1 MLEILIH
8 LGNHLVKRNI
18 ELSGVLF
25 RSKTSF
31 NCTLWNNKIPGWQGS
46 KPRWMASLWNVPRQV
61 FSGPWTSQVYWEMLF
76 KQQDLLRCEE
86 TGVYCSRGFGAVF
99 YKSGSQPVS
108 IVQVTRSALDSC
120 PLPLSFLFV
129 QRTRLSVSSACRNT
143 GKLLS
148 SEAAHHHVVQLAY
161 VVKFKIIMGTCVFPI
176 TSDVT
181 QS

>member
-18 ELSGVLF
+18 EWSGVLF

-86 TGVYCSRGFGAVF
+86 TGVYCSRGFGTVF
-99 YKSGSQPVS
+99 YKSGSLFLLFRWSV
-108 IVQVTRSALDSC
+108 
-120 PLPLSFLFV
+120 LPLIAALCPFLSYLCREHGSQCLLPAETQGSFCH
-129 QRTRLSVSSACRNT
+129 QRLLIITLCNSFM
-143 GKLLS
+143 LS
-148 SEAAHHHVVQLAY
+148 SL
-161 VVKFKIIMGTCVFPI
+161 K
-176 TSDVT
+176 
-181 QS
+181 